1 MKASS
6 SRTLDMTTGSP
17 LRLLLA
23 FALPIFLG
31 NLLQQFYNLADTA
44 LAGHILGDAA
54 LAQIG
59 ATAALYSLLT
69 SLAIGITNG
78 FALLISHA
86 FGCQDETRLRQASCQ
101 MVLWTVILAALLTV
115 GFLLAVRPLLV
126 LLKTP
131 ADTMEG
137 ALSYII
143 VILAGI
149 PLILAYN
156 LESSML
162 RAVGNSL
169 APLIFLAI
177 SCGFNV
183 VLDVLFMGVFHFGVI
198 GAAAA
203 TVTAQAFRVLAGFLY
218 ILKNYPVLRFSK
230 KDLHVPAAFIGEML
244 AAGFSMALMN
254 IIFSIGSVVLQSS
267 INALGSVYI
276 AAQVGGR
283 RLVEVFMMP
292 GSALGISMATYSSQ
306 NYGAGKRRRIWNGVK
321 AAFFLY
327 VSWWVI
333 AMIFV
338 LFFASDAVRLV
349 TGSTN
354 ETVISSALLYIRC
367 SITLFPPMGF
377 LVIMRNTL
385 QGTQHQIAPVL
396 CSSLEL
402 IGKVLFS
409 IYLVPVYGYP
419 AVCACEPATWL
430 VCFVFICI
438 AAFLFQDE
446 FSDSAKVSSAS

>member
-101 MVLWTVILAALLTV
+101 MVLWTGILAALLTV

-169 APLIFLAI
+169 DVYKRQSLESWVLMLLEGKLPLTKETMQKRIQDSLYGAWSQQKKTAGYVFGLAVSSCAFSGFVGILAKSQAAKMAVSMLYFLMI
-177 SCGFNV
+177 T
-183 VLDVLFMGVFHFGVI
+183 VLVQ
-198 GAAAA
+198 
-203 TVTAQAFRVLAGFLY
+203 VT
-218 ILKNYPVLRFSK
+218 
-230 KDLHVPAAFIGEML
+230 
-244 AAGFSMALMN
+244 AGFSGTAEETVGKMVSFLQILMPTYLAVSVMAKGSLGSAAFYELML
-254 IIFSIGSVVLQSS
+254 GALGMLQSLLRYVV
-267 INALGSVYI
+267 IPLAD
-276 AAQVGGR
+276 
-283 RLVEVFMMP
+283 
-292 GSALGISMATYSSQ
+292 
-306 NYGAGKRRRIWNGVK
+306 
-321 AAFFLY
+321 LY
-327 VSWWVI
+327 
-333 AMIFV
+333 
-338 LFFASDAVRLV
+338 LL
-349 TGSTN
+349 T
-354 ETVISSALLYIRC
+354 ALLGNLSEKNRFSRMSELLKQAVDWSLKTI
-367 SITLFPPMGF
+367 IVFVAG
-377 LVIMRNTL
+377 L
-385 QGTQHQIAPVL
+385 QTVQNL
-396 CSSLEL
+396 SL
-402 IGKVLFS
+402 IHIWFRHR
-409 IYLVPVYGYP
+409 
-419 AVCACEPATWL
+419 
-430 VCFVFICI
+430 
-438 AAFLFQDE
+438 
-446 FSDSAKVSSAS
+446 